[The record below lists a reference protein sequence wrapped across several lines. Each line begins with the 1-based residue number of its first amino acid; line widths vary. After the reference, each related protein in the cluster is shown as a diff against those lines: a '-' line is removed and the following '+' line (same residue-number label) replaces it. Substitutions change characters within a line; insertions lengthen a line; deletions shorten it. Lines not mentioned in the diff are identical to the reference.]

1 MFNESAP
8 DPRIDISK
16 ASIARVYD
24 ALLGGKDNYEVDRVV
39 FRSIVEASPEA
50 PKSATAIREWLVR
63 VVTWLAGP
71 AGMDQFLDLGSGLPT
86 VQNTHEVAQRANP
99 DAHVV
104 YVDNDPIVSA
114 HGRAILASNEK
125 TRFAELDLT
134 KPEEV
139 LSHPTVTSFL
149 ELDRPFAL
157 MQCNTLHHL
166 MDDENPREI
175 MQAYIEELPS
185 GSYVALCHFWDP
197 VDEDPELSA
206 FAKEMERRLTG
217 STMGSGRFRTRAE
230 IASYVEGLELV
241 EPGLVNLHEWWPGG
255 PRMVP
260 ITNMDRVFL
269 SGVARKP

>member
-1 MFNESAP
+1 MSNDSGL
-8 DPRIDISK
+8 DPRIDTTK

-24 ALLGGKDNYEVDRVV
+24 ALLGGKDNYEADRAVY
-39 FRSIVEASPEA
+39 RSIVEASPEA

-86 VQNTHEVAQRANP
+86 VQNTHEVAQRTNS
-99 DAHVV
+99 DARVV

-114 HGRAILASNEK
+114 HGRAILAGDPN

-134 KPEEV
+134 KPEDV
-139 LSHPTVTSFL
+139 LSHPTVAGFL
-149 ELDRPFAL
+149 ELDRPFVL

-166 MDDENPREI
+166 MDGENPREI
-175 MQAYIEELPS
+175 MKAYIDALPS
-185 GSYVALCHFWDP
+185 GSYAALCHFWDP
-197 VDEDPELSA
+197 ADENPELSA
-206 FAKEMERRLTG
+206 FAKDMEQRLTG

-230 IASYVEGLELV
+230 VAGFLEGMELV

-255 PRMVP
+255 PRTTP